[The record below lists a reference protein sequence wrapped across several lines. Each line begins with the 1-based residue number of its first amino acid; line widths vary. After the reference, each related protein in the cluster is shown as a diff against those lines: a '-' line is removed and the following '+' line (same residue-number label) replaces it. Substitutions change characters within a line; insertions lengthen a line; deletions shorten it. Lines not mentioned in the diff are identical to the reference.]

1 MACRTFNPAH
11 ERSTKLWNRL
21 LAVANVGLEFRR
33 APSALG
39 GASLAVRESYR
50 GFAFYSIFSLQITG
64 TGQPAVRMG
73 SLELAF
79 GRREASQS
87 TSSILSA
94 GGTDDSAELEAALD
108 WRFPILSLPRSSHYF
123 PPLRHIAIRHN
134 HR

>member
-1 MACRTFNPAH
+1 MVDSTNGVLNVSPCH

-50 GFAFYSIFSLQITG
+50 GFAFYSIFSMQITG

-87 TSSILSA
+87 TSSIFL
-94 GGTDDSAELEAALD
+94 LEG
-108 WRFPILSLPRSSHYF
+108 PTTQP
-123 PPLRHIAIRHN
+123 N
-134 HR
+134 